1 MHNLLRTPFGKGLE
15 TQVIYK
21 FKSKAA
27 GDVIMMGPNGD
38 ALLRLLGRQPAPKG
52 IIEPAA
58 CGAAIAAIEQALQ
71 ADEAARAEAEA
82 DAAARGEALPAREGV
97 GLRQRLWPMV
107 EMLKRAA
114 AAHEPVV
121 WGV

>member
-1 MHNLLRTPFGKGLE
+1 M
-15 TQVIYK
+15 IYK

-27 GDVIMMGPNGD
+27 GDIIMMGPNGD
-38 ALLRLLGRQPAPKG
+38 ALMRVLGREPAAKG

-58 CGAAIAAIEQALQ
+58 CGAAIVAIEQALL
-71 ADEAARAEAEA
+71 ADEAARAEAQAE
-82 DAAARGEALPAREGV
+82 AAARGDTLPAQEGV

-107 EMLKRAA
+107 EMLKRAG

>member
-1 MHNLLRTPFGKGLE
+1 M
-15 TQVIYK
+15 IYK

-38 ALLRLLGRQPAPKG
+38 ALLRVLGREPAPQG

-58 CGAAIAAIEQALQ
+58 CGPAIAAIEHALQ

-82 DAAARGEALPAREGV
+82 DAAAGGETLSAREGV

-114 AAHEPVV
+114 AANEPVV